1 LNTSKTMTIYLSNLS
16 FYCYHG
22 LYEEEKMVGGN
33 YIVDVEMSIA
43 PPAKTI
49 QSIDETVNYVAAYE
63 QVKNRMMQPTPL
75 LETIVMELCNQLLDL
90 SPLVISVSV
99 SIKKLALPIEG
110 FQGHTAV
117 KWTKG
122 K

>member
-1 LNTSKTMTIYLSNLS
+1 MIIYLSNLS

-22 LYEEEKMVGGN
+22 LYEEEKIVGGE
-33 YIVDVEMSIA
+33 YVVDVEMSIA
-43 PPAKTI
+43 PPAQTI
-49 QSIDETVNYVAAYE
+49 QSISETVNYVAAYE
-63 QVKNRMMQPTPL
+63 RVKNRMMQPTPL
-75 LETIVMELCNQLLDL
+75 LETIVMELCDQLLDL
-90 SPLVISVSV
+90 SSLIRSVSV

-117 KWTKG
+117 KWTKE